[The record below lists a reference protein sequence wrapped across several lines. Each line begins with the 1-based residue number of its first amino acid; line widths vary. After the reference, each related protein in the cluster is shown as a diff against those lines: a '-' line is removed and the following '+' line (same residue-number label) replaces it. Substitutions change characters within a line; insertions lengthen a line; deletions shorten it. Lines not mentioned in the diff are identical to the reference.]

1 LSAECSEGRG
11 KFANNLIGEVNSRT
25 ERTRAEEAASAV
37 PNVKQVVN
45 ELEVKNPKATSSK

>member
-11 KFANNLIGEVNSRT
+11 KFANNLIDEVNSRT